1 MTKKS
6 VFDLDENIVAA
17 LSYIF
22 GPFSGIFVLVMEK
35 ENKFVRFHALQSTL
49 WFLMLMVVGWV
60 LRLII
65 GIFSWVP
72 IINWLVGAAIGI
84 VLGIGSLIY
93 FGSKIFLIIKA
104 YTGATCKIPV
114 IGDVVW
120 TQVNK

>member
-17 LSYIF
+17 LSYVF

-49 WFLMLMVVGWV
+49 WFLMLMVIGW
-60 LRLII
+60 II
-65 GIFSWVP
+65 GI
-72 IINWLVGAAIGI
+72 
-84 VLGIGSLIY
+84 IGSV
-93 FGSKIFLIIKA
+93 FGSIFLIGLLFRGVFSIIGGIVSMVSLISWIFLMVKA
-104 YTGATCKIPV
+104 YGGATFKIPI

-120 TQVNK
+120 SQVNK